1 MAKPIKLKDRNSN
14 EILPLTRSTLVEM
27 NSGESAQEKI
37 DSLEDSILDVEYSL
51 AYTALVIDEP
61 GDPSEIE
68 SQLAQI

>member
-1 MAKPIKLKDRNSN
+1 MAKVTKLKDRHNN
-14 EILPLTRSTLVEM
+14 EIHPVTRSTLVEM

-37 DSLEDSILDVEYSL
+37 DSLEDSILDVEYNL

-61 GDPSEIE
+61 GDPSDIE